1 MLFIDVVQ
9 VELLPLGFHYH
20 YMDGSEI
27 RERVV
32 TQAFSSQGFKM
43 PSCIEFS
50 YMWFPLNQKWFQWT
64 TAASRFTAANVVNYM
79 MLSEKLRRRK
89 AW

>member
-1 MLFIDVVQ
+1 MLSIDVVQ
-9 VELLPLGFHYH
+9 VELLPLGLHYH
-20 YMDGSEI
+20 HMDGSEI
-27 RERVV
+27 RGRVV

-79 MLSEKLRRRK
+79 MLSELRRRK